1 MVRALSRNAV
11 TTTHAKR
18 SHARTHLQL
27 SSATTV
33 KILITGISGFIGGS
47 FGRYAAGLGHDVAGA
62 GRNDDLEVLI
72 RDFLPDVLVNA
83 AGTAS
88 VAASLDDPLHDFRG
102 SVETCAGVL
111 DAVRRSGKNPLVV
124 IPSSAAVYGNPASLP
139 VSEETA
145 LGPISPYGFHKAA
158 TELLAREYAECFGLK
173 VMICRF
179 FSVFGPAQRRL
190 LVWEL
195 YQQLAGPEKIAWL
208 SGTGEETRDFLYID
222 DLSVALLSLIEN
234 SPNESLLNVASGTE
248 TSVLKLAEIIRD
260 LVAPEKE
267 IRCRG
272 QQRKNDPLRWW
283 ADTSRLQSL
292 LPSWQPRP
300 LNETL
305 ALCVDAWQQSDRLS
319 LQHGS

>member
-1 MVRALSRNAV
+1 
-11 TTTHAKR
+11 
-18 SHARTHLQL
+18 
-27 SSATTV
+27 V

-47 FGRYAAGLGHDVAGA
+47 FGPYAARLGHEVAGA

-139 VSEETA
+139 VTEEAA
-145 LGPISPYGFHKAA
+145 LQPISPYGFHKAA

-195 YQQLAGPEKIAWL
+195 YQQLIGPEEIAWL
-208 SGTGEETRDFLYID
+208 SGTGKESRDFLYID
-222 DLSVALLSLIEN
+222 DLSEALLGLVEN
-234 SPNESLLNVASGTE
+234 SQQADRDYVVVNVASGIE
-248 TSVLKLAEIIRD
+248 TSVLRVAELLREL
-260 LVAPEKE
+260 LVCEKE
-267 IRCRG
+267 IRCKG
-272 QQRKNDPLRWW
+272 NQRKNDPLRWR
-283 ADTSRLQSL
+283 ADISRLQTL
-292 LPSWQPRP
+292 LPQWKPR
-300 LNETL
+300 TL
-305 ALCVDAWQQSDRLS
+305 QEGLADCALAWRQMSQSS

>member
-1 MVRALSRNAV
+1 M
-11 TTTHAKR
+11 
-18 SHARTHLQL
+18 
-27 SSATTV
+27 

-47 FGRYAAGLGHDVAGA
+47 FGRYAAHLGHEVAGA

-72 RDFLPDVLVNA
+72 RDFLPHVVVNA

-102 SVETCAGVL
+102 SVQTCAHL
-111 DAVRRSGKNPLVV
+111 LEAVRQSGKNPLVV

-139 VSEETA
+139 VTEEVN
-145 LGPISPYGFHKAA
+145 LKPISPYGFHKAA
-158 TELLAREYAECFGLK
+158 SELLAREYAECFGLK

-179 FSVFGPAQRRL
+179 FSVFGAAQRRL

-222 DLSVALLSLIEN
+222 DLSTALLSLIEN
-234 SPNESLLNVASGTE
+234 FSDEQPQVVNVASGTE
-248 TSVLKLAEIIRD
+248 TSVLQLAETIRD

-267 IRCRG
+267 VRCRG
-272 QQRKNDPLRWW
+272 QHRKNDPLRWW
-283 ADTSRLQSL
+283 ADISRLQKL
-292 LPSWQPRP
+292 LPSWQART

-305 ALCVDAWQQSDRLS
+305 PLCIDSWRQTEQLS